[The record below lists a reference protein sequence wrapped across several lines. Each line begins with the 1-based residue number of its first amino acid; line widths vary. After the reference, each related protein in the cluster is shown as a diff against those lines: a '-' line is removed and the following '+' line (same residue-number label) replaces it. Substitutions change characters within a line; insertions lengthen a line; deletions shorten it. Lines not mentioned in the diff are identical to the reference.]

1 MSRILIIDDLNF
13 IRQAL
18 QTLLEKEA
26 DFEIVGQVN
35 NGIEALNYLESA
47 RVDIILV
54 DIEMPEMDGITL
66 TSKVSQRFPEI
77 KVIIFSSHDDL
88 AHINAAIEAGAK
100 GYVSKNTSTQELLN
114 TIHYIQR
121 GYFKLGPGL
130 FEKSFS
136 YLIKEQ
142 QSTSNF
148 LSQLEIQH
156 LEELSQ
162 LEEKYAQINSLNRQE
177 LFDELEF
184 QIESIKTEFR
194 QGLEIFQDRVNEQVQ
209 TGLNEVLELANASN
223 PLHREIEK
231 QVERQNLEHHIYL
244 KNLFI
249 TNRESVEKLERQLT
263 LTRYLIIFLGIVLLA
278 EHLTGLIWR

>member
-13 IRQAL
+13 VRQAL
-18 QTLLEKEA
+18 QTLLEKE
-26 DFEIVGQVN
+26 DKFEIAGQVN
-35 NGIEALNYLESA
+35 NGIEALKYLENEQ
-47 RVDIILV
+47 VDIILV

-66 TSKVSQRFPEI
+66 TSKVSQRFPKI

-88 AHINAAIEAGAK
+88 AYINAAIEAGAK
-100 GYVSKNTSTQELLN
+100 GYVSKNTSTKELLN
-114 TIHYIQR
+114 TIHQIQR
-121 GYFKLGPGL
+121 GYFQLGPGL

-136 YLIKEQ
+136 DLIKEQ
-142 QSTSNF
+142 RSTSKF

-156 LEELSQ
+156 LDNLSQ

-209 TGLNEVLELANASN
+209 IGLNEMLELTNASN
-223 PLHREIEK
+223 PLHRAIEK
-231 QVERQNLEHHIYL
+231 QVERQNQEHHIYL

-249 TNRESVEKLERQLT
+249 TNREFLEKLEQS
-263 LTRYLIIFLGIVLLA
+263 LA
-278 EHLTGLIWR
+278 